1 MLEPAQTVSILQK
14 QPEPKMFSAGQAIFI
29 EGDPADYMYGI
40 LQGDVDILVN
50 GKIIETMGTGG
61 VFGIGSL
68 LGVGTRTYTAIA
80 KTECQLAFLEQK
92 RFLFAVQQTPM
103 FALSVMKSYSDRLNQ
118 LAHLI

>member
-14 QPEPKMFSAGQAIFI
+14 QPEPKMFSAGQAIFT

-40 LQGDVDILVN
+40 LQGDVYILVN

>member
-1 MLEPAQTVSILQK
+1 
-14 QPEPKMFSAGQAIFI
+14 
-29 EGDPADYMYGI
+29 MYGI

>member
-14 QPEPKMFSAGQAIFI
+14 QPEPKMFSAGQAIFRD
-29 EGDPADYMYGI
+29 GDPADYMYGI

-50 GKIIETMGTGG
+50 DKIIETMGTGG

-118 LAHLI
+118 LAHLL